1 MGGTMNAAPY
11 VGRVGGLAV
20 ALGVGAAVATGPG
33 VAWAETSSPSSS
45 APPSSSGSSSMRSP
59 ASSGSDSAPD
69 TSGSVEPLVSGPKQ
83 TSKGSTT
90 SPVTSAKGSPSGTT
104 STSSETASAP
114 AGPGMVA
121 STGGA
126 HTSSTTIRPSADTN
140 SGSRGNH
147 DLLNGGGDPGGDL
160 RPVRHPKPSSAT
172 APAALPKPSTSTTSQ
187 PTDSQQVP
195 ESAAGAAP
203 TEPPTT
209 PAEGSALASAHD
221 TRASTPVPTLGTPIR
236 TAKVVAVEGPV
247 DTLQQRSADRHS
259 DPRYAV
265 TPAAVT
271 TMSSTAALRAAPVTT
286 AQAVAPVA
294 AAKPL
299 TPLGIVSGVVSSVLG
314 PLANNTP
321 VAPAQPP
328 ALSVVLAWARR
339 EFERT
344 FSTSGKTGAAGNS
357 AVAAAAVTPTVA
369 AVVATPTTPS
379 TRPRNQ
385 EIGGPITITTGG
397 TYTGWYQSNNN
408 AVPAVTISTTQPVTL
423 SRVHIIAKGVGVWAY
438 DTKGTRLT
446 IVDSVFEQIDPGAV
460 VNHRA
465 VEVDQPASFVFEH
478 NQLIDTDGV
487 EIHGLTSLQVNPLR
501 VNYNLAINIGRYPHP
516 TDGNCCVQFVQMD
529 HVVSPDGQVLWNH
542 TRNLPGQSGVE
553 DNISFYVS
561 GGTDSAHRIDVG
573 HNLIDG
579 AYSRDLSIT
588 NFTGG
593 GINLGDG
600 GGGSG
605 IGGGGWNYAH
615 DNVVVSTTNYGISVN
630 GPNNYATN
638 NVLINDGAE
647 QTSSFGQAIVAWP
660 EVSPAGLHSTGSNY
674 NWRRSTTDAT
684 HYPCYVN
691 TYCSGTQVSTTEQQA
706 RDAWEASRAAAGVTI
721 GPETVNLTV

>member
-1 MGGTMNAAPY
+1 
-11 VGRVGGLAV
+11 
-20 ALGVGAAVATGPG
+20 
-33 VAWAETSSPSSS
+33 
-45 APPSSSGSSSMRSP
+45 
-59 ASSGSDSAPD
+59 
-69 TSGSVEPLVSGPKQ
+69 
-83 TSKGSTT
+83 
-90 SPVTSAKGSPSGTT
+90 
-104 STSSETASAP
+104 
-114 AGPGMVA
+114 MVA

-172 APAALPKPSTSTTSQ
+172 APAAPPKPSTSTTSQ

-328 ALSVVLAWARR
+328 ALSAVLAWARR

-369 AVVATPTTPS
+369 AVVATPTTPVAAAAVTPTAAAVVATPTTPVAAAAVTPTAAAVVATPTTPLAAAAVTPTAAAVVATPTTPLAAAAVTPTAAAVVATPTTPVAAAAVTPTAAAVVATPTTPS

-385 EIGGPITITTGG
+385 GIGGPITITTGG

-721 GPETVNLTV
+721 GPETVKLTV